1 MGHINQAL
9 VQERLVLGA
18 ERVPVICLIIAC
30 AMGIVVDFDIGVADV
45 ITAAVVL
52 CWGLWVLR
60 SCAGYD
66 PRLFHN
72 LSTKYIEA
80 SWYWLNQPSKGAS
93 RDPRAG
99 RWTRGPRWDRPATPR
114 LMKRIPGEQRQ
125 STWRI
130 WR

>member
-1 MGHINQAL
+1 MGHINQAM

-18 ERVPVICLIIAC
+18 ERVPVILLIILC
-30 AMGIVVDFDIGVADV
+30 AMGIVVDFDIGLMDV

-60 SCAGYD
+60 SCAAYD

-72 LSTKYIEA
+72 LSGKYIEA
-80 SWYWLNQPSKGAS
+80 SWYWINQPGLG
-93 RDPRAG
+93 AG
-99 RWTRGPRWDRPATPR
+99 RWARPWAPR
-114 LMKRIPGEQRQ
+114 LMKRIPGEARPRI
-125 STWRI
+125 WRI